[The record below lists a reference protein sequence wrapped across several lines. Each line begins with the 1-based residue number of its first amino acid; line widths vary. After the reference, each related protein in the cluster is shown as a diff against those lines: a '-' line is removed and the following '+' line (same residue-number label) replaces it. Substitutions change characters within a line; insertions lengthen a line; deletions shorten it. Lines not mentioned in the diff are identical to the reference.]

1 MRHDHGPLRIAMWS
15 GPRNLSTA
23 MMRAW
28 ENRGDCAVSD
38 EPFYAH
44 YLAETGLDHPVRDE
58 VIADGETDW
67 RKVAAAMTGAVPG
80 DRPIWYQKHMCHHML
95 AHIDHDWMGQLSHAF
110 LIRDPAEVVA
120 SYLKSRD
127 TVCEEDIGLPQEVR
141 LFDEVCDRF
150 GTAPPVIDAD
160 EFLRDPEAHLRALCR
175 HFAIPFRE
183 GMLHW
188 PAGPR
193 DSDGIW
199 APHWY
204 AAVWSST
211 GFEPP
216 RPRDIRLEGEAARVA
231 DACRP
236 LYEKLR
242 HHRLHLDTDV

>member
-1 MRHDHGPLRIAMWS
+1 MSGTCEPLRIAMWS

-28 ENRGDCAVSD
+28 ENRGDCFVSD

-44 YLAETGLDHPVRDE
+44 YLAETGLDHPARDE
-58 VIADGETDW
+58 VIADGESDW
-67 RKVAAAMTGAVPG
+67 RKVAAAMVGEIPQG
-80 DRPIWYQKHMCHHML
+80 QPIWYQKHMCHHML
-95 AHIDHDWMGQLSHAF
+95 AHIDHDWMGGLAHAF
-110 LIRDPAEVVA
+110 LIRDPVEVVA
-120 SYLKSRD
+120 SYLRSRSSV
-127 TVCEEDIGLPQEVR
+127 TVDDIGLPQEVR

-160 EFLRDPEAHLRALCR
+160 EFLLDPEAHLRALCTR
-175 HFAIPFRE
+175 FGIPFRT

-204 AAVWSST
+204 AAVWNST

-216 RPRDIRLEGEAARVA
+216 HARDIALDGEAARVA
-231 DACRP
+231 ETCRP
-236 LYEKLR
+236 LYEKLLK
-242 HHRLHLDTDV
+242 HRFQV